1 MNASP
6 RRPVNIC
13 LSADDFGMDPG
24 VADAVLRLSSL
35 GRLNATSCMVGA
47 SGWARSVPAARDLL
61 SGDVDVGLHLDLTYA
76 PLLRESRAS
85 LPVWIARTAACAVDR
100 QRLRAEI
107 RAQLDAFED
116 ALGRPPAFVDG
127 HQHVHQFRG
136 VRDELVAELITRYVG
151 RMPWLRSTRPPAA
164 GAGALPE
171 AAKAR
176 LIGALGE
183 RSLRAMAQRHGIAM
197 SGRLLGVY
205 GLRDTARRYPEWMA
219 RWLDLAEDGD
229 VLMCHP
235 ATNSGNTEHGAAR
248 ADEFAFLAGDAMG
261 QLLESSGVRLTRLS
275 PRVDG

>member
-6 RRPVNIC
+6 RQPVNIC
-13 LSADDFGMDPG
+13 LSADDFGMEPG

-47 SGWARSVPAARDLL
+47 AGWAQSASAARELM
-61 SGDVDVGLHLDLTYA
+61 SGDIDVGLHLDLTHA
-76 PLLRESRAS
+76 PLLRGSRAS
-85 LPVWIARTAACAVDR
+85 LPVWIARTAAGAVDR
-100 QRLRAEI
+100 RRLRAEI

-116 ALGRPPAFVDG
+116 ALGRPPVFVDG

-136 VRDELVAELITRYVG
+136 VRDELVAELTTRYVG

-164 GAGALPE
+164 GTGALPE

-183 RSLRAMAQRHGIAM
+183 RSLRALARRHGIAM

-205 GLRDTARRYPEWMA
+205 GLRDTARRYPELMA
-219 RWLDLAEDGD
+219 RWLDLALDGD

-235 ATNSGNTEHGAAR
+235 ATNGGGSEHGSAR
-248 ADEFAFLAGDAMG
+248 ADEFAFLAGEVMG
-261 QLLESSGVRLTRLS
+261 RLLESSAVRLTRLS